1 MHIMVFSDSHG
12 HLAAVREAVA
22 SQPNADMILFLGDG
36 YYEVSRLAE
45 EMPEQTIY
53 MVRGNCDWV
62 CSEPEERTVD
72 VDGVRIWMLHGHT
85 RGVKHGTEAAEAA
98 ARANGA
104 RILLFGHTHE
114 PVNTYRDGLYI
125 MNPGSLGY
133 PNHGDPTYGVID
145 ITPNGILT
153 NIVQLSRGLSYGY

>member
-62 CSEPEERTVD
+62 CSEPEERTF
-72 VDGVRIWMLHGHT
+72 
-85 RGVKHGTEAAEAA
+85 VKFIHS
-98 ARANGA
+98 
-104 RILLFGHTHE
+104 F
-114 PVNTYRDGLYI
+114 
-125 MNPGSLGY
+125 
-133 PNHGDPTYGVID
+133 
-145 ITPNGILT
+145 
-153 NIVQLSRGLSYGY
+153 